1 MISFTLM
8 LVNSMQEEGNVH
20 NMTMNSSAP
29 SPKSDGCS
37 SMSVLVGAGNNI
49 FSGLYLIL
57 STLGFVLIIGLLDIF
72 YIKPFGIST
81 RWYTGLLFLICM
93 PASVFIFGGPVV
105 GIWHLWGRNE
115 TCREECED
123 NRHNEAAAQKDRSS
137 HTNLPSSTNTYYGSR
152 PDFEGMSFN
161 FMFTLQK
168 TFTHFKKTLP
178 KF

>member
-1 MISFTLM
+1 MV
-8 LVNSMQEEGNVH
+8 VNYMQEEGNVH
-20 NMTMNSSAP
+20 NRTMDSSAP
-29 SPKSDGCS
+29 SPMSDACS
-37 SMSVLVGAGNNI
+37 SMSVLVGAGNKI

-57 STLGFVLIIGLLDIF
+57 STLGFVLIIGLVDIF
-72 YIKPFGIST
+72 YIKPFGISS

-123 NRHNEAAAQKDRSS
+123 DRHNEAAAQEGQSS

-152 PDFEGMSFN
+152 PNFEGMSFN
-161 FMFTLQK
+161 FMFILRLTSHKLLK
-168 TFTHFKKTLP
+168 LSRILKRLS
-178 KF
+178 